1 MPAGARTY
9 TKDLADRICAQLAQ
23 GKLSLRKICEA
34 ENVPIS
40 TVLSWRLDIIE
51 FSEQY
56 ARARSIGADAEFED
70 IKDDA
75 AELPP
80 VNSFGMTDTGWV
92 SWKKNQIDARKWVLA
107 RKRPREYGDKQA
119 IEVTGEISLAESIE
133 AARKRARESE

>member
-1 MPAGARTY
+1 MAHAASRY
-9 TKDLADRICAQLAQ
+9 TDEIGRNICSQLAE
-23 GKLSLRKICEA
+23 GKLSLRKICE
-34 ENVPIS
+34 NVNIPIS
-40 TVLSWRLDIIE
+40 TVLGWRLDHND
-51 FSEQY
+51 FAEQY

-75 AELPP
+75 AEPPP

-133 AARKRARESE
+133 AARKRAREPE